1 MPDTPLYGSIE
12 AGGTKF
18 VCALGTG
25 PDDVRALTRFP
36 TTTPDETLH
45 QAIAFFQDQAEL
57 PTALGIGS
65 FGPVDPDPHS
75 PTFGHILSTPKPG
88 WSNTD
93 VRGRFLEAL
102 GIPIAFDTDV
112 NAAALGEYR
121 WGAAQD
127 VETVLYL
134 TVGTGIGG
142 GLVLEGK
149 PVHGLLH
156 PEMGHIFVPRAEG
169 DDFAGKCPFHGDCL
183 EGMASGPALQ
193 ARWETPASN
202 LPEDHPAWEQ
212 EAHYL
217 AHALVNFILTCSPQR
232 IVLGGGVM
240 HQVHLFLMIRERVQ
254 TILNGYVRH
263 PAVLD
268 AIDAYIVPPALGDRA
283 GVLGGIALAQRL
295 DAD

>member
-1 MPDTPLYGSIE
+1 MPDTSLYGSIE

-36 TTTPDETLH
+36 TTTPYETLD
-45 QAIAFFQDQAEL
+45 QAIAFFKEQPEL
-57 PTALGIGS
+57 PAALGVGS
-65 FGPVDPDPHS
+65 FGPVDPDPKS
-75 PTFGHILSTPKPG
+75 STFGHILSTPKPG

-93 VRGRFLEAL
+93 VRGRLHEAL

-121 WGAAQD
+121 WGAGQD

-142 GLVLEGK
+142 GLVINGQPL
-149 PVHGLLH
+149 HGMPH

-169 DDFAGKCPFHGDCL
+169 DSYAGKCPFHGDCL

-193 ARWETPASN
+193 ARWETPAQD
-202 LPEDHPAWEQ
+202 LPEDHPAWAM

-217 AHALVNFILTCSPQR
+217 AYALVNFILTCSPQR
-232 IVLGGGVM
+232 LVLGGGVM
-240 HQVHLFLMIRERVQ
+240 HQMHLFPMIRERVQ

-268 AIDAYIVPPALGDRA
+268 EIDAYIVPPGLGDQA
-283 GVLGGIALAQRL
+283 GVLGGIALAQMLNL
-295 DAD
+295 D